1 MLNTAA
7 SVAALII
14 MMQMSVIIV
23 LALAIGA
30 VSLKAMLV
38 LNSKLRIFMPQVQGY
53 SRLLSK
59 KTDDVS
65 QQVASP
71 FVSYEAKKANA
82 AAMRSQATQPVSRR
96 LERAG
101 LINETSSEK

>member
-1 MLNTAA
+1 MLTTAA
-7 SVAALII
+7 NVAALII
-14 MMQMSVIIV
+14 MMHLVLIIV

-38 LNSKLRIFMPQVQGY
+38 LNSKLRTVMPQIQGY
-53 SRLLSK
+53 SRLLSR

-65 QQVASP
+65 QRVASP
-71 FVSYEAKKANA
+71 FFSYEAKKANA
-82 AAMRSQATQPVSRR
+82 AAMRSHVTRPVARR

-101 LINETSSEK
+101 LMNETPLEK